1 MKKNIILIL
10 LISCYTVL
18 RADTTHVLFVGNS
31 ITYFNNMPQTFQ
43 NISNS
48 LGDTVVIDQHT
59 PGGTGF
65 VNHVTNNSLYN
76 LVRQGNWDYV
86 VLQPGS
92 NESPGYSY
100 PINETLDRAEILN
113 DSIYKY
119 NPCAKIL
126 YYEISYGVWG
136 NTAGNLQT
144 YNNTMDSIRK
154 NLTILADSTQAFF
167 APVGEAFKT
176 AWNNDQSNMLWG
188 GTGDIHPNVKGSY
201 IAACVFYSSIF
212 QKPSFGTTILNGFTL
227 AEAEGYQTLADTTV
241 LNHLSDWRI
250 NTYTQRSTY
259 TYTVNLDTV
268 YFSNTTQNFD
278 SLLWDFGDGF
288 SSSTIT
294 PSHIYLNSNSYTVN
308 LTTYLHGCSITT
320 SKTIYVGALGIN
332 DNGDK
337 LEVTLY
343 PNPTNNYLNIKI
355 NNNKDYLFKVYN
367 SFGKLILT
375 TNKHKINISQ
385 YPSGTYFL
393 EVNNNNNKYK
403 KFKWIKY

>member
-136 NTAGNLQT
+136 NTPGDLQT

-259 TYTVNLDTV
+259 TYIVNLDTI

-332 DNGDK
+332 ENGDK

-393 EVNNNNNKYK
+393 EVNNNKYK